1 MSLYSW
7 SVKLTTRQY
16 FTTNPKTIHY
26 NKSLYYQ
33 NYFEPTNFAKN
44 RTTGKCF
51 FFFKWESISWRRH
64 NLTPALK
71 LLENFLLFVNK
82 QDLVLH
88 CLLKKKSLRVKSSG
102 LQSLL
107 DVLTTQL
114 SYGQISPGTT
124 ICALNSPRNW
134 RGRRSWL
141 KSTIN
146 SNKNSLEV
154 LSWHYICFSAF
165 YKEKKIEN
173 FAEFD
178 FDRVWKCVN

>member
-33 NYFEPTNFAKN
+33 TILNQQTLL
-44 RTTGKCF
+44 RTERENVFFLLF
-51 FFFKWESISWRRH
+51 FFFKWDSISRRRH
-64 NLTPALK
+64 NLIPALK

-82 QDLVLH
+82 TDLVLH
-88 CLLKKKSLRVKSSG
+88 CLLKKKSLWVKSSG

-114 SYGQISPGTT
+114 SYGQISPATT
-124 ICALNSPRNW
+124 ICALLIPQGIDEEGGSDLNQQ
-134 RGRRSWL
+134 
-141 KSTIN
+141 
-146 SNKNSLEV
+146 
-154 LSWHYICFSAF
+154 
-165 YKEKKIEN
+165 
-173 FAEFD
+173 
-178 FDRVWKCVN
+178 

>member
-16 FTTNPKTIHY
+16 FTINPKTIHY

-33 NYFEPTNFAKN
+33 NYFEPTNFANKL
-44 RTTGKCF
+44 F
-51 FFFKWESISWRRH
+51 LKWESISWRRH

-82 QDLVLH
+82 TRLSTAVFA
-88 CLLKKKSLRVKSSG
+88 KKKVSAGHMFWLAIAPWCTYYTTLLRANFSRYNNLCS
-102 LQSLL
+102 
-107 DVLTTQL
+107 
-114 SYGQISPGTT
+114 
-124 ICALNSPRNW
+124 LNSPRNW
-134 RGRRSWL
+134 RGRRFWL

-154 LSWHYICFSAF
+154 LSWYYICFSTF

-178 FDRVWKCVN
+178 FGRVWKCVN

>member
-1 MSLYSW
+1 M
-7 SVKLTTRQY
+7 
-16 FTTNPKTIHY
+16 F
-26 NKSLYYQ
+26 
-33 NYFEPTNFAKN
+33 FFF
-44 RTTGKCF
+44 F
-51 FFFKWESISWRRH
+51 FFFKRESISWRRH

-114 SYGQISPGTT
+114 LRANFSRYNNLCS
-124 ICALNSPRNW
+124 LNSPRNW

-154 LSWHYICFSAF
+154 LSWYYICFSAF

-178 FDRVWKCVN
+178 FDRFWKCVN

>member
-1 MSLYSW
+1 M
-7 SVKLTTRQY
+7 
-16 FTTNPKTIHY
+16 
-26 NKSLYYQ
+26 
-33 NYFEPTNFAKN
+33 
-44 RTTGKCF
+44 
-51 FFFKWESISWRRH
+51 
-64 NLTPALK
+64 K

-124 ICALNSPRNW
+124 ICAFLIPQ
-134 RGRRSWL
+134 G
-141 KSTIN
+141 IDEEGGPD
-146 SNKNSLEV
+146 SLEV
-154 LSWHYICFSAF
+154 LSWYYICFSAF
-165 YKEKKIEN
+165 YKGKKIEN

-178 FDRVWKCVN
+178 FDRFWKCVN

>member
-7 SVKLTTRQY
+7 SVKLNTRQY
-16 FTTNPKTIHY
+16 FTTNPETIHY

-33 NYFEPTNFAKN
+33 NYFEPTNFAMN

-82 QDLVLH
+82 TRLSTALFA
-88 CLLKKKSLRVKSSG
+88 KKKSLRVKSSG
-102 LQSLL
+102 LQSFL

-124 ICALNSPRNW
+124 FWGLLIPQGIDEEGGSALNQQ
-134 RGRRSWL
+134 
-141 KSTIN
+141 
-146 SNKNSLEV
+146 
-154 LSWHYICFSAF
+154 
-165 YKEKKIEN
+165 
-173 FAEFD
+173 
-178 FDRVWKCVN
+178 

>member
-44 RTTGKCF
+44 RTGKCFFSSF
-51 FFFKWESISWRRH
+51 FFFKWDSISRRRH

-82 QDLVLH
+82 TDLVLH
-88 CLLKKKSLRVKSSG
+88 CLLKKKSLWVKSSG

-114 SYGQISPGTT
+114 SYGQISPATT
-124 ICALNSPRNW
+124 ICALLIPQGIDEEGGSDLNQQ
-134 RGRRSWL
+134 
-141 KSTIN
+141 
-146 SNKNSLEV
+146 
-154 LSWHYICFSAF
+154 
-165 YKEKKIEN
+165 
-173 FAEFD
+173 
-178 FDRVWKCVN
+178 

>member
-1 MSLYSW
+1 M
-7 SVKLTTRQY
+7 
-16 FTTNPKTIHY
+16 F
-26 NKSLYYQ
+26 
-33 NYFEPTNFAKN
+33 FFF
-44 RTTGKCF
+44 F

-114 SYGQISPGTT
+114 SYGHISPGTT
-124 ICALNSPRNW
+124 ICALLIPQGIDEEGGPDLNQQ
-134 RGRRSWL
+134 
-141 KSTIN
+141 
-146 SNKNSLEV
+146 
-154 LSWHYICFSAF
+154 
-165 YKEKKIEN
+165 
-173 FAEFD
+173 
-178 FDRVWKCVN
+178 